1 MRLACGYLIYQKRI
15 THRHVLGIVELDLP
29 LTVVWKR
36 IIDRASPSASCST
49 HVAEDIAVEWQVVFI
64 LIILVITP
72 ARERL
77 PSLAGGSDGMM
88 QWGSRL
94 A

>member
-1 MRLACGYLIYQKRI
+1 MRSACGYLIYQKRI

-36 IIDRASPSASCST
+36 IIDRASSSTRCST
-49 HVAEDIAVEWQVVFI
+49 HVAEDVAVEWQVVFI
-64 LIILVITP
+64 VIILVITP
-72 ARERL
+72 TRERL
-77 PSLAGGSDGMM
+77 PSLAGGTDGMM
-88 QWGSRL
+88 WRGSRL